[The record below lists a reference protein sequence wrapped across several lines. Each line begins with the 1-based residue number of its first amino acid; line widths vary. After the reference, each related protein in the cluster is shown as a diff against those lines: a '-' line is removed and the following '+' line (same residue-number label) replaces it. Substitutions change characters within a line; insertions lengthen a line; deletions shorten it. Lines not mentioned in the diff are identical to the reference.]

1 LILRG
6 ALYFKVKIPMIIRIL
21 LSVVAL
27 VVIGGGLVF
36 LKMGQFQYMGEV
48 GATMQPPPTAITA
61 IDVQQ
66 TGWETSINSIG
77 TLEAAQGV
85 MITADIPGRVSRLF
99 FDGGET
105 VSAGDLLLE
114 QETSTETAQLSA
126 AESDLLLAQSN
137 LDRVSRLYRSQ
148 VVSRSELDAAR
159 SQASAAQA
167 QVDNITASLD
177 KKQITAPFDG
187 RLGLRL
193 ADIGQDL
200 SQGVPI
206 VSLQAI
212 DPMRVNFSL
221 PQQALAKVK
230 NGLSVRVTT
239 DAAPGSIFEGEIT
252 AINTEIDTGT
262 RTVRTQAT
270 LNPLAGSNSASA
282 TLLPG
287 MFARVEVV
295 LPAIKEVLMIPLT
308 AVSFASFGDSV
319 FVIET
324 NDNDQLSVRQQFVQ
338 LGERRGDFVEV
349 TQGLEKGQSVANDG
363 VFKLR
368 NGATVK
374 VIEGGSEPSLTP
386 QPDNA

>member
-1 LILRG
+1 
-6 ALYFKVKIPMIIRIL
+6 MIIRIL
-21 LSVVAL
+21 LCIVAL
-27 VVIGGGLVF
+27 VVIGGGLGF
-36 LKMGQFQYMGEV
+36 LKVSQFKYMGEV
-48 GATMQPPPTAITA
+48 GATMQPPPTSITA
-61 IDVQQ
+61 IDVESAS
-66 TGWETSINSIG
+66 WETSLKSIG

-85 MITADIPGRVSRLF
+85 MITADIPGRVSKLF

-105 VSAGDLLLE
+105 VSKGDLLLE
-114 QETSTETAQLSA
+114 QETSTETAQLNA
-126 AESDLLLAQSN
+126 AESDLVLAQSN
-137 LDRVSRLYRSQ
+137 LDRVSRLYRSK
-148 VVSRSELDAAR
+148 VVSRSEFDAAR

-167 QVDNITASLD
+167 QVDNITSSLD

-200 SQGVPI
+200 GQGVPI

-221 PQQALAKVK
+221 PQQALANVA
-230 NGLSVRVTT
+230 NGLTVRLTT
-239 DAAPGSIFEGEIT
+239 DAAPGSVFEGQIT
-252 AINTEIDTGT
+252 AINTEIDAAT

-270 LNPLAGSNSASA
+270 LNTQPADGNGSS

-287 MFARVEVV
+287 MFASVEVV
-295 LPAIKEVLMIPLT
+295 LPQVKDVLMIPLT

-319 FVIET
+319 FVVEK
-324 NDNDQLSVRQQFVQ
+324 NDNGQLTARQQFVQ

-349 TQGLEKGQSVANDG
+349 MQGLEQGQSVANDG

-374 VIEGGSEPSLTP
+374 VVEGVSEPSLTP
-386 QPDNA
+386 EPDNS